1 MDCNLCD
8 YNTVKKILSAHGFN
22 FSKALGQNFI
32 IDDSICPAMAEM
44 LGADEKTG
52 VLEVGPGVGVLTKE
66 LCKRAGKVVSVELD
80 ERLYPVL
87 EQTMADYDNFELVKG
102 DVMKIDLH
110 ALIAE
115 KFADYDEV
123 KICANLPYYITSPV
137 IMMLIQSKLPI
148 TEIEVMV
155 QQEAAERLCAPIG
168 SREAG
173 AVSVAVNYYGES
185 EILFNVGRE
194 CFMPSP
200 KVDSSVIKIVVRE
213 KPEFEV
219 KNEKQFFSLV
229 KCAFAQRRKTLV
241 NSLSN
246 SLGKSKPEVTNALAQ
261 LGLAPTV
268 RAENLKMEDL
278 VNLAD
283 LLFN

>member
-1 MDCNLCD
+1 M
-8 YNTVKKILSAHGFN
+8 
-22 FSKALGQNFI
+22 
-32 IDDSICPAMAEM
+32 
-44 LGADEKTG
+44 
-52 VLEVGPGVGVLTKE
+52 
-66 LCKRAGKVVSVELD
+66 VSVELD

-87 EQTMADYDNFELVKG
+87 EQTMADYDNFELIKG

-115 KFADYDEV
+115 KFADCEEV

-137 IMMLIQSKLPI
+137 IMMLLQSKLPI

>member
-1 MDCNLCD
+1 MDYNLCD
-8 YNTVKKILSAHGFN
+8 YNTVKKILSVHGFN

-115 KFADYDEV
+115 KFADCDEV

-137 IMMLIQSKLPI
+137 IMILLQSRLPI

>member
-1 MDCNLCD
+1 MDYNLCD
-8 YNTVKKILSAHGFN
+8 YNTVKNILSAHGFN

-32 IDDSICPAMAEM
+32 IDDSVCPAMAEM

-87 EQTMADYDNFELVKG
+87 EQTLADYDNFELVKG

-115 KFADYDEV
+115 KFTDCDEV
-123 KICANLPYYITSPV
+123 KVCANLPYYITSPV
-137 IMMLIQSKLPI
+137 IMMLLQNKLPV

-168 SREAG
+168 SRDAG

-200 KVDSSVIKIVVRE
+200 KVDSSVIKIVVR
-213 KPEFEV
+213 KQPEFEV

-246 SLGKSKPEVTNALAQ
+246 SLGKSKAEVTNALAR

-283 LLFN
+283 LLFD

>member
-1 MDCNLCD
+1 MDYNLCD
-8 YNTVKKILSAHGFN
+8 YNTVKKILSDHGFN

-87 EQTMADYDNFELVKG
+87 EQTMADYDNFELIKG

-115 KFADYDEV
+115 KFADCEEV

-137 IMMLIQSKLPI
+137 IMMLLQSKLPI

-229 KCAFAQRRKTLV
+229 KCAFAQRRKTLI

-246 SLGKSKPEVTNALAQ
+246 SLGKSKSEVTNALAQ

>member
-1 MDCNLCD
+1 MDYNLCD
-8 YNTVKKILSAHGFN
+8 YNTVKKILSDHGFN

-87 EQTMADYDNFELVKG
+87 EQTMADYDNFELIKG

-115 KFADYDEV
+115 KFADCDEV

-137 IMMLIQSKLPI
+137 IMMLLQSKLPI

>member
-1 MDCNLCD
+1 MDYNLCD
-8 YNTVKKILSAHGFN
+8 YNTVKKILSVHGFN

-44 LGADEKTG
+44 LGADERTG

-87 EQTMADYDNFELVKG
+87 EQTLADYDNFELVKG
-102 DVMKIDLH
+102 DIMKIDLH

-115 KFADYDEV
+115 KFADCDEV

-137 IMMLIQSKLPI
+137 IMMLLQSKLPI

-168 SREAG
+168 SRDAG

-194 CFMPSP
+194 SFMPSP
-200 KVDSSVIKIVVRE
+200 KVDSSVIKIVVR
-213 KPEFEV
+213 KQPEFEV

-246 SLGKSKPEVTNALAQ
+246 SLGKSKTEVTNALEK
-261 LGLAPTV
+261 LGLASTV